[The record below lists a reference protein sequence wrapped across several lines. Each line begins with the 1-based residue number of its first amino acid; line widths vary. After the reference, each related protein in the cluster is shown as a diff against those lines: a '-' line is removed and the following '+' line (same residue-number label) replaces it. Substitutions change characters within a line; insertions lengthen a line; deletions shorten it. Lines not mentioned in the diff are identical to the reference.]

1 MIEWQTKKSWKLFR
15 HKWKPS
21 AQKLCENIPE
31 GKELDAT
38 YQGWTFCGQ
47 QPVFF
52 KQSFFTFIER
62 YSTKKILWEKIK
74 KHIFVLLQHGVTQNI
89 TINPHRWWR
98 SAKKWKMEF
107 WMRWKELIRQWW
119 TNYFTKKY
127 CN

>member
-52 KQSFFTFIER
+52 SNRVFLRLSKDIQQ
-62 YSTKKILWEKIK
+62 KKFCGRKSRN
-74 KHIFVLLQHGVTQNI
+74 IFLFCFNTESPK
-89 TINPHRWWR
+89 TSINPHRRWR